1 MTVHRHLFAAAT
13 LFLTLLVA
21 GCSAAPT
28 PDASPSAS
36 ETTPPVVAAPTPT
49 ATPSASPTVD
59 ALTTVDFLALGP
71 TRVDLL
77 AAGRTVATLDYM
89 GPAADAIAT
98 LTTVFGSAPVDE
110 SYRSTNHAPA
120 GVYHAWGNVT
130 LDERFYDE
138 DRRGPEYL
146 DWVVWPRWAM
156 YLDGPSEGHVT
167 LAAAGGRQAGD
178 SWGDT
183 ESRSNASIWVCQGTA
198 VDVQDI
204 DSPRGPTRAAVFAR
218 QSDDLGSVRFLG
230 APAVEAQGC
239 A

>member
-1 MTVHRHLFAAAT
+1 MTVHRHLLGAAT
-13 LFLTLLVA
+13 ILLALLVA

-36 ETTPPVVAAPTPT
+36 ATTPAVVAAPTPT
-49 ATPSASPTVD
+49 PSPSPTVD
-59 ALTTVDFLALGP
+59 PLTTVDFLALGP

-77 AAGRTVATLDYM
+77 AEGKTVATLDYM

-98 LTTVFGSAPVDE
+98 LTTMFGRGPVDE
-110 SYRSTNHAPA
+110 PYRSTNHAPA
-120 GVYHAWGNVT
+120 GIYHAWGNVT

-138 DRRGPEYL
+138 DRRGQEDL
-146 DWVVWPRWAM
+146 DWVVWPRWAL
-156 YLDGPSEGHVT
+156 YLDGPSEGEIT

-183 ESRSNASIWVCQGTA
+183 ESGSNAPIWVCQGTA

-204 DSPRGPTRAAVFAR
+204 DSPGGPTRAAVFAR
-218 QSDDLGSVRFLG
+218 QSEDLASVRFLG